1 MINILRVSLQPLP
14 LIFFLLFLP
23 SGAFS
28 SLQEVTAKQD
38 AFKLANIAIGKKIGD
53 YKLIDQ
59 DGKSFSLKKFSGKP
73 IIINFIYTSCGH
85 ICPTIT
91 MSLGKAIKEAGKDFG
106 TTFNAVTIGFD
117 IDNDTP
123 HRMNEYGRS
132 FTDDFRNWK
141 FVTADKETMRKIT
154 DDFGFFY
161 KKIPGGFDHLNAV
174 TIVDSKGSIYKHVY
188 GINLS
193 PGEILDPLYQSIKTV
208 EGESAEKRYSDLEF
222 YEIFTSIKLL
232 CYDYDESTGTY
243 KFSYTLLILRLVELI
258 IVLGIIYSIWAKG
271 IRSLFSRIFGKGSAM
286 IHK

>member
-1 MINILRVSLQPLP
+1 MNINRITLP
-14 LIFFLLFLP
+14 LTTLILLIPL
-23 SGAFS
+23 AVS
-28 SLQEVTAKQD
+28 SSTQDITSKQD
-38 AFKLANIAIGKKIGD
+38 AFKLANSVIGKKIGD
-53 YKLIDQ
+53 YRLTDQ
-59 DGKSFSLKKFSGKP
+59 DGKSFGLKDFAGKP
-73 IIINFIYTSCGH
+73 IIINFVYTDCGH

-132 FTDDFRNWK
+132 FTDDFGNWK
-141 FVTADKETMRKIT
+141 FVTADKETMRRIT

-193 PGEILDPLYQSIKTV
+193 PREILDPLYQSMKTV
-208 EGESAEKRYSDLEF
+208 EGESAGKRYSDLEF

-271 IRSLFSRIFGKGSAM
+271 IKSLFLRIFRKKALS
-286 IHK
+286 HK